1 MGLEKA
7 VRTPVNFS
15 FWARGETEDCYQ
27 GLDIIDHAKAFAAL
41 HGDRY
46 VAAPEQERRDA
57 LVAYALPKNS
67 SGSGQGR
74 AGEYGRASSNRPP
87 FSRRRAREKVSSQ
100 RALGKRTGAPR
111 RQTA

>member
-1 MGLEKA
+1 MMWSSPPISST
-7 VRTPVNFS
+7 R
-15 FWARGETEDCYQ
+15 
-27 GLDIIDHAKAFAAL
+27 AK
-41 HGDRY
+41 
-46 VAAPEQERRDA
+46 Q
-57 LVAYALPKNS
+57 NS